1 MSKQKNNEVVRENK
15 LGYLKV
21 GDYFVP
27 EIKLQPVE
35 EKTLNKYGRMRRAFL
50 QEQKPIMFDD
60 LVLTEQLFPHLYE
73 VQEIAEKRVAAIMV
87 ELLEKNPASYK
98 KTNAVAWT
106 RHMNLLKAM
115 AEEVVVRE
123 VIFRG

>member
-1 MSKQKNNEVVRENK
+1 MENQKNCMLVRDYYIPTIE
-15 LGYLKV
+15 LK
-21 GDYFVP
+21 
-27 EIKLQPVE
+27 PVE
-35 EKTLNKYGRMRRAFL
+35 DKVLNKYGRMRRAFL
-50 QEQKPIMFDD
+50 QEQKPMLFDD

-73 VQEIAEKRVAAIMV
+73 VQGIAEKRVEVIIDV
-87 ELLEKNPASYK
+87 LLKKNPAPDK
-98 KTNAVAWT
+98 EMDAMAWT